1 MLKSIEN
8 LFSLQHGMILWMTLG
23 YLLVHVWFYL
33 SERKPRPLLVFLL
46 SAFYI
51 LLARLFDFEY
61 WWSNPDTGQWMICAQ
76 SLVDQPRD
84 WWTEYSLF
92 DFTRILTIL
101 PMALL
106 YAIKGSITYTDAQML
121 FMGFVLMFVYLQ
133 YRTMSIIFQ
142 GPTANLAVAIFVAFF
157 TLSSH
162 HDYRLYNSEL
172 ICVVLFSWAV
182 WFYLKI
188 QQENRGWEALGFLLS
203 VIPFAKE
210 QAAFIAIGAYGVIMF
225 QALMKRDF
233 RSALRL
239 FLGSCLGGGM
249 WFVGI
254 VAVHGI
260 EKTRWFL
267 MILLDYS
274 KSGMKAEYIPVSV
287 KMNTFLHLMLLNR
300 EMLVLFPL
308 TILGVMILPRYLRGF
323 QPIKKWF
330 PKVQALYLTTL
341 VIASYTLFSAGNRFI
356 HYTILFWP
364 IIVFYLAVGLEAL
377 RDKKAIVI
385 GVFGGFMLLFFALDV
400 KNQTTRL
407 WRDQARYQ
415 RESQEWLNDP
425 MVVALHKEGVWD
437 KKVLIW
443 GWDVVAPISMH
454 WERLSGYLYPQ
465 FAFGNYESA
474 GSVRSYYLDVMQR
487 REPAYVLEMVGYGR
501 RFFKDPA
508 VFGVDKAFPE
518 MNRILNEDY
527 SLLSQSYNYKLYKR
541 KKIARNQ

>member
-46 SAFYI
+46 TTFYI
-51 LLARLFDFEY
+51 LLARLYDFEY

-76 SLVDQPRD
+76 SMVDHPGD

-121 FMGFVLMFVYLQ
+121 FMVFVLLFVHLQ

-188 QQENRGWEALGFLLS
+188 QQENRGWVALGFLLS

-210 QAAFIAIGAYGVIMF
+210 QAAFIAIGAYGVIML
-225 QALMKRDF
+225 QALAKKDF
-233 RSALRL
+233 RSSMRL

-308 TILGVMILPRYLRGF
+308 TILGVMLLPKYLKRIRSK
-323 QPIKKWF
+323 QNWF
-330 PKVQALYLTTL
+330 SRVQSLYLTTL

-364 IIVFYLAVGLEAL
+364 IIVFYVAVGLEAL

-385 GVFGGFMLLFFALDV
+385 GVFGGFALLFFALDV

-487 REPAYVLEMVGYGR
+487 REPVYVLEMVGYGR

-518 MNRILNEDY
+518 MKKILEERY
-527 SLLSQSYNYKLYKR
+527 QLLSQSFNYKLYKR
-541 KKIARNQ
+541 KKIAGNQ